1 MCPGCTRSPP
11 QMLTGLAPRT
21 SAKTL
26 VLSPKGP
33 IEHDLHLV
41 YDETT
46 CVTVEPGT
54 AGAPATW
61 LDSMP
66 FMLPVEVRDVS
77 AGYAVIGEPMRAE
90 THAGGALGLE

>member
-1 MCPGCTRSPP
+1 
-11 QMLTGLAPRT
+11 MLTGLALRT